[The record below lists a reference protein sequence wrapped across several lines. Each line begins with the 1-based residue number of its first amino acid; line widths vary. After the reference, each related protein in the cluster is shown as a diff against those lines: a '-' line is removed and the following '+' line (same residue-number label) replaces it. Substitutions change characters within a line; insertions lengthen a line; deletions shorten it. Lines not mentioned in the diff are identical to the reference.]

1 MKSADLLELSRELTR
16 QCQPHAWI
24 TVISVTSPS
33 SSYVGA
39 QAIVRSDGELSGWI
53 GGGCVQSAARAAA
66 LRSIAS
72 AVPQRLRL
80 SNTKDPSEAVDVRP
94 MACASNG
101 EVELFIQP
109 AAVSPRLR
117 IYGRTPIV
125 RIAAW
130 LAREADFDPLTDDEA
145 ADVEALA
152 GSMAAATVPQPRTAQ
167 TSMQP
172 PAMAP
177 APPPRTAQTSMP
189 PPATALAPAPLPQP
203 SDPGLA
209 RETYALIA
217 TQGEGDEAALE
228 AALRSSARAVLVIA
242 SRRKAE
248 RLRTAMGL
256 RGISKERIDAMHAP
270 AGPDIGA
277 VTPNEIALAAVAGLV
292 ALRRG
297 GLEASGASAATGTS
311 TGTRAGTD
319 TRIGTGP
326 DTGTASAEIGTAATE
341 IGAGSGRRAARSAP
355 FSSPASLTHPVRDAH
370 AVTGYVNPVCGAV
383 VDPARA
389 LSSLTM
395 AGQTHYFCCQGC
407 RTEFERDPQKYLEIG
422 AHMREPARTPHE

>member
-1 MKSADLLELSRELTR
+1 MKSSDLLELSRELTR
-16 QCQPHAWI
+16 QNQPHAWI

-80 SNTKDPSEAVDVRP
+80 SNTKDPSEAIDVRP

-109 AAVSPRLR
+109 AAVAPRLR
-117 IYGRTPIV
+117 IYGNTPIV

-130 LAREADFDPLTDDEA
+130 LAREADFDPLTDQEA

-152 GSMAAATVPQPRTAQ
+152 NSLAQ
-167 TSMQP
+167 LRAPSPPDEPCTHAP
-172 PAMAP
+172 PAVAPVQPLAHERAQAIARGQPHAREPAP
-177 APPPRTAQTSMP
+177 APADGP
-189 PPATALAPAPLPQP
+189 PPTREPAPAP
-203 SDPGLA
+203 SVE

-228 AALRSSARAVLVIA
+228 AALRSCARAVLVIA

-248 RLRTAMGL
+248 RLRTAMKL
-256 RGISKERIDAMHAP
+256 RGISQERIDAMHAP

-297 GLEASGASAATGTS
+297 HAPSPTQHTRPPHTKHAPTS
-311 TGTRAGTD
+311 VETQ
-319 TRIGTGP
+319 P
-326 DTGTASAEIGTAATE
+326 
-341 IGAGSGRRAARSAP
+341 
-355 FSSPASLTHPVRDAH
+355 
-370 AVTGYVNPVCGAV
+370 VTGYVNPVCGAV

-395 AGQTHYFCCQGC
+395 SGQTHYFCCQGC
-407 RTEFERDPQKYLEIG
+407 RTEFERDPEKYLEIG
-422 AHMREPARTPHE
+422 SHMREPARTTHE

>member
-1 MKSADLLELSRELTR
+1 MKSSDLLELSRELTR
-16 QCQPHAWI
+16 QNQPHAWI

-53 GGGCVQSAARAAA
+53 GGGCVQSAAKAAA

-72 AVPQRLRL
+72 AIPQRLRL

-109 AAVSPRLR
+109 AAVAPRLR
-117 IYGRTPIV
+117 IYGSTPIV

-130 LAREADFDPLTDDEA
+130 LAREADFDPLTDQEA

-152 GSMAAATVPQPRTAQ
+152 NSSVSISGSPLAWASAPSPSLAT
-167 TSMQP
+167 
-172 PAMAP
+172 
-177 APPPRTAQTSMP
+177 
-189 PPATALAPAPLPQP
+189 
-203 SDPGLA
+203 D

-217 TQGEGDEAALE
+217 TQGEGDESALE
-228 AALRSSARAVLVIA
+228 AALRSCARAVLVIA
-242 SRRKAE
+242 SKRKAE
-248 RLRTAMGL
+248 RLRTAMKL
-256 RGISKERIDAMHAP
+256 RGISQDRIDVMHAP

-297 GLEASGASAATGTS
+297 HVPSPTQHSRPAPTTV
-311 TGTRAGTD
+311 D
-319 TRIGTGP
+319 TQP
-326 DTGTASAEIGTAATE
+326 
-341 IGAGSGRRAARSAP
+341 
-355 FSSPASLTHPVRDAH
+355 
-370 AVTGYVNPVCGAV
+370 VTGYVNPVCGAV

-389 LSSLTM
+389 LSSITM

-407 RTEFERDPQKYLEIG
+407 RTEFERDPEKYLEIG
-422 AHMREPARTPHE
+422 AHMREPARTTHE

>member
-1 MKSADLLELSRELTR
+1 MKSSDLLELSRELTR
-16 QCQPHAWI
+16 QNQPHAWI

-33 SSYVGA
+33 SSYIGA
-39 QAIVRSDGELSGWI
+39 QAIVKSDGELSGWI

-109 AAVSPRLR
+109 AAVAPRLR
-117 IYGRTPIV
+117 IYGNTPIV

-145 ADVEALA
+145 ADLEAFANSL
-152 GSMAAATVPQPRTAQ
+152 
-167 TSMQP
+167 P
-172 PAMAP
+172 PAHAP
-177 APPPRTAQTSMP
+177 WAAHASLAHAPPAADAPPPAHAVPLAHVAPTTHMP
-189 PPATALAPAPLPQP
+189 PAREPPLTPTPPPSHAPLAHVAPYDLVP
-203 SDPGLA
+203 AAREPTSALSIE

-217 TQGEGDEAALE
+217 TQGDGDEIALE
-228 AALRSSARAVLVIA
+228 AALRSCARAVLVIA

-248 RLRTAMGL
+248 RLRTAMKL
-256 RGISKERIDAMHAP
+256 RGISPERIDAMHAP

-297 GLEASGASAATGTS
+297 H
-311 TGTRAGTD
+311 
-319 TRIGTGP
+319 
-326 DTGTASAEIGTAATE
+326 
-341 IGAGSGRRAARSAP
+341 AP
-355 FSSPASLTHPVRDAH
+355 SPARPTPPSVEAQP
-370 AVTGYVNPVCGAV
+370 VTGYVNPVCGAV

-395 AGQTHYFCCQGC
+395 SGQTHYFCCQGC
-407 RTEFERDPQKYLEIG
+407 RTEFERDPEKYLEIG
-422 AHMREPARTPHE
+422 AHMREPTARTTHE

>member
-1 MKSADLLELSRELTR
+1 MKSSDLLELSRELTR
-16 QCQPHAWI
+16 QNQAHAWI

-80 SNTKDPSEAVDVRP
+80 SNTKDPSEAIDVRP

-109 AAVSPRLR
+109 AAVAPRLR
-117 IYGRTPIV
+117 IYGSTPIV

-130 LAREADFDPLTDDEA
+130 LAREADFDPLTDQEA

-152 GSMAAATVPQPRTAQ
+152 NSAA
-167 TSMQP
+167 SSP
-172 PAMAP
+172 PASPTM
-177 APPPRTAQTSMP
+177 
-189 PPATALAPAPLPQP
+189 
-203 SDPGLA
+203 D

-217 TQGEGDEAALE
+217 TQGEGDELALE
-228 AALRSSARAVLVIA
+228 AALRSCARAVLVIA
-242 SRRKAE
+242 SKRKAE
-248 RLRTAMGL
+248 RLRTAMKL
-256 RGISKERIDAMHAP
+256 RGITEDRIDVIHAP

-297 GLEASGASAATGTS
+297 HVPPS
-311 TGTRAGTD
+311 TQHIRPAPTQHKRPA
-319 TRIGTGP
+319 P
-326 DTGTASAEIGTAATE
+326 TAVETQ
-341 IGAGSGRRAARSAP
+341 P
-355 FSSPASLTHPVRDAH
+355 
-370 AVTGYVNPVCGAV
+370 VTGYVNPVCGAV

-395 AGQTHYFCCQGC
+395 SGQTHYFCCEGC
-407 RTEFERDPQKYLEIG
+407 RTEFERDPEKYLEIG
-422 AHMREPARTPHE
+422 AHMREPARTTHE

>member
-1 MKSADLLELSRELTR
+1 MKSSDLLELSRELTR
-16 QCQPHAWI
+16 QNQPHAWI

-80 SNTKDPSEAVDVRP
+80 SNTKDPSEAIDVRP

-109 AAVSPRLR
+109 AAVAPRLR
-117 IYGRTPIV
+117 IYGNTPIV

-130 LAREADFDPLTDDEA
+130 LAREADFDPLTDQEA

-152 GSMAAATVPQPRTAQ
+152 NSLAQ
-167 TSMQP
+167 ARAQSPSHEPCAHAP
-172 PAMAP
+172 PAVAP
-177 APPPRTAQTSMP
+177 VPPVE
-189 PPATALAPAPLPQP
+189 
-203 SDPGLA
+203 

-217 TQGEGDEAALE
+217 TQGEGDESALE
-228 AALRSSARAVLVIA
+228 AALRSCARAVLVIA

-248 RLRTAMGL
+248 RLRTAMKL
-256 RGISKERIDAMHAP
+256 RGISPERIDAMHAP

-297 GLEASGASAATGTS
+297 HAPSPTQHTRPSHTKHGPTS
-311 TGTRAGTD
+311 VETQ
-319 TRIGTGP
+319 P
-326 DTGTASAEIGTAATE
+326 
-341 IGAGSGRRAARSAP
+341 
-355 FSSPASLTHPVRDAH
+355 
-370 AVTGYVNPVCGAV
+370 VTGYVNPVCGAV

-395 AGQTHYFCCQGC
+395 SGQTHYFCCQGC
-407 RTEFERDPQKYLEIG
+407 RTEFERDPEKYLEIG
-422 AHMREPARTPHE
+422 SHMREPARTTHE

>member
-1 MKSADLLELSRELTR
+1 MKSSDLLELSRELTR
-16 QCQPHAWI
+16 QNQAHAWI

-53 GGGCVQSAARAAA
+53 GGGCVQSAAKAAA
-66 LRSIAS
+66 LRAIAS
-72 AVPQRLRL
+72 AIPQRLRL
-80 SNTKDPSEAVDVRP
+80 SNSKDPSEAIDVRP

-109 AAVSPRLR
+109 AAVAPRLR
-117 IYGRTPIV
+117 IYGSTPIV

-130 LAREADFDPLTDDEA
+130 LDREADFDPLTDQEA

-152 GSMAAATVPQPRTAQ
+152 NSAASVSASSA
-167 TSMQP
+167 
-172 PAMAP
+172 PAM
-177 APPPRTAQTSMP
+177 
-189 PPATALAPAPLPQP
+189 
-203 SDPGLA
+203 D

-217 TQGEGDEAALE
+217 TQGEGDELALE
-228 AALRSSARAVLVIA
+228 AALRSCARAVLVVA
-242 SRRKAE
+242 SKRKAE
-248 RLRTAMGL
+248 RLRTAMKL
-256 RGISKERIDAMHAP
+256 RGISEDRIDVIHAP

-297 GLEASGASAATGTS
+297 HVSSSVQHTRLADTQQTPAAHKQHTRPTS
-311 TGTRAGTD
+311 TQHKRPAPT
-319 TRIGTGP
+319 
-326 DTGTASAEIGTAATE
+326 TAENQ
-341 IGAGSGRRAARSAP
+341 P
-355 FSSPASLTHPVRDAH
+355 
-370 AVTGYVNPVCGAV
+370 VTGYVNPVCGAV

-395 AGQTHYFCCQGC
+395 SGQTHYFCCQGC
-407 RTEFERDPQKYLEIG
+407 RTEFEREPEKYLEIG
-422 AHMREPARTPHE
+422 AHMREPARTTRE